1 MKYVTRAL
9 LMLVILTGA
18 RSGNAL
24 GGIDFKKCIRTV
36 PAERIKGS
44 VQHRVP
50 LPSQAITIPGQMKG
64 LHDEFVFPSSRK
76 QSVLSD
82 RVLTV
87 FLRKSGA
94 VSNTDGR
101 IQQHMVFV
109 PVFGTG
115 AASRDILVIWQRG
128 HWLIRWK
135 ARLKPL
141 TIVPIYWSSAWWW
154 CGYGRAT

>member
-1 MKYVTRAL
+1 
-9 LMLVILTGA
+9 
-18 RSGNAL
+18 
-24 GGIDFKKCIRTV
+24 
-36 PAERIKGS
+36 
-44 VQHRVP
+44 
-50 LPSQAITIPGQMKG
+50 MKG
-64 LHDEFVFPSSRK
+64 LHDEFVFPSSKK

-94 VSNTDGR
+94 VSNTDGW

-128 HWLIRWK
+128 HWLIH
-135 ARLKPL
+135 
-141 TIVPIYWSSAWWW
+141 
-154 CGYGRAT
+154 